1 MRRVPTILRHV
12 RRRRTVG
19 VSVKL
24 SVLVPLYNEDATCVE
39 LLRRVDAVPVDKEII
54 VVDDGSRHSM
64 ADEIRAALPSVRQF
78 AHPQNRGKGAAI
90 RTALSHARGDVVIIQ
105 DADSEYFPEDY
116 VQLLETLEANPGAVV
131 YGVRDLTRRDPLMR
145 WGNWFVTFVTN
156 ALYGSRLHDMETCY
170 KLIDRRVMLG
180 LELEGN
186 GFEIEPE
193 ITAKL
198 LRLGAQI
205 VEAPIRYEA
214 RTDGKK
220 LTPMDGIPTLG
231 MLLRCLRWRPQASLS
246 QLAASTV
253 SREVSESRPRT

>member
-1 MRRVPTILRHV
+1 MNCC
-12 RRRRTVG
+12 VG
-19 VSVKL
+19 VGVKL

-39 LLRRVDAVPVDKEII
+39 LLRRVDAVPVNKEII
-54 VVDDGSRHSM
+54 VVDDGSKRSM

-90 RTALSHARGDVVIIQ
+90 RTALSHATGDVVIIQ

-116 VQLLETLEANPGAVV
+116 VQLLQTFEANPGAVV
-131 YGVRDLTRRDPLMR
+131 YGVRDLTDRDPLMR

-156 ALYGSRLHDMETCY
+156 VLYQSRLHDMETCY
-170 KLIDRRVMLG
+170 KLIDRETMLS
-180 LELEGN
+180 LDLQGN

-198 LRLGAQI
+198 LRTGARI
-205 VEAPIRYEA
+205 VEAPIRYQA

-220 LTPMDGIPTLG
+220 LTPMDGLPTVA
-231 MLLRCLRWRPQASLS
+231 MLVRCLRWQPHPGLS
-246 QLAASTV
+246 PATRQPAMPMIG
-253 SREVSESRPRT
+253 EPRPRV